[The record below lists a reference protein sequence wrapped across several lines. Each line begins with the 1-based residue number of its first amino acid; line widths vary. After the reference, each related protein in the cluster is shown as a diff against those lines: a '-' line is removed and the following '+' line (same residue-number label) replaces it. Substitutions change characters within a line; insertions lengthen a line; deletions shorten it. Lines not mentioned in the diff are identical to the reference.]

1 MPPIADY
8 AFRQNDLADEGGSP
22 ASHAFRNVKIRSFRP
37 KGDQFMSMPKTKPMT
52 KHSADLLLSFPFAAA
67 VAFGA
72 FAAFAQAPAPAQTP
86 APAAPAQA
94 MPGMGHDHGAMMG
107 DMGHMRSMMH
117 EMMGQMSAQ
126 ADERI
131 ATLKTELKITDAQA
145 PLWKGFADALSAA
158 AKSMDHAHHD
168 MMPPAPAPAPAAAPA
183 APKAPVV
190 VHGDTSYPDAVAVKK
205 TGEAP
210 APASSAPAV
219 TPADS
224 SKGLPS
230 RLAHFEEALQE
241 HLASLKAIKTALDPL
256 YAAFSEDQKKIA
268 DGLMVGPMGVM

>member
-1 MPPIADY
+1 
-8 AFRQNDLADEGGSP
+8 
-22 ASHAFRNVKIRSFRP
+22 
-37 KGDQFMSMPKTKPMT
+37 MSVPKTKTMT
-52 KHSADLLLSFPFAAA
+52 KLSADLLLGLPLAAA
-67 VAFGA
+67 VTFGA
-72 FAAFAQAPAPAQTP
+72 FAASAEAPAPAQTP
-86 APAAPAQA
+86 APAAAQA
-94 MPGMGHDHGAMMG
+94 TPGMSHGTMDHAGMPGMDHAGMPGMEHGSMGGMDHGAMMG
-107 DMGHMRSMMH
+107 DMGQMRSMMH
-117 EMMGQMSAQ
+117 EMMGQMSGQ

-131 ATLKTELKITDAQA
+131 AALKTELKITDAQA
-145 PLWKGFADALSAA
+145 PLWNSFADALSAA

-168 MMPPAPAPAPAAAPA
+168 MMPPAPAAAPA
-183 APKAPVV
+183 APKPPVV

-210 APASSAPAV
+210 AAAAAAPAA